1 MISSPSE
8 FSIKFEYCT
17 KRMLNRSYHISHV
30 LQLSGCDYQ
39 WAHAHSWEC
48 WWDWCGHCIAY
59 CEWWQR
65 HTEKAL
71 LLRAG
76 CPQGNDHGQKGQ
88 LFLLKACLGILKHGV
103 PTQLD
108 CKILVVPIDLDC
120 SSSTS
125 RSCVLSVSSSH
136 HQIVSTI
143 QPNSFPT
150 KTSCVSWRFVQYPHL
165 VPGSIWQRF
174 VVPLTSRSLGEW
186 SCFIL

>member
-125 RSCVLSVSSSH
+125 RSCVLSVSFKPPSNSFQQSN
-136 HQIVSTI
+136 QIVFQQKHLAYPEGLFSTHI
-143 QPNSFPT
+143 WCPAQYG
-150 KTSCVSWRFVQYPHL
+150 KGSWCL
-165 VPGSIWQRF
+165 
-174 VVPLTSRSLGEW
+174 
-186 SCFIL
+186 

>member
-125 RSCVLSVSSSH
+125 RSCVLSVSSSR

-150 KTSCVSWRFVQYPHL
+150 KTFFQQKHLAYPEGLFSTHIWCPAQYGKGSWCL
-165 VPGSIWQRF
+165 
-174 VVPLTSRSLGEW
+174 
-186 SCFIL
+186 